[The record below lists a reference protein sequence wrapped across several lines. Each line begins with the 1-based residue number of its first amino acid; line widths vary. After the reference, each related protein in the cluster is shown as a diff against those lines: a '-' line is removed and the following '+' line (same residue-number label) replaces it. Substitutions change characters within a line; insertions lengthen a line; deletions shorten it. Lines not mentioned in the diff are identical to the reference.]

1 MEALR
6 DRGTSRA
13 EMLTRL
19 KWLVGLRLAVVALF
33 LGSAVVIQL
42 RADPPFPPEP
52 LFAIIAFVFL
62 LSLLYTV
69 ALPRVRNLILFCF
82 CQVAVDILVSTG
94 LVHVSGGKDSP
105 FTFVYIFPIFAAA
118 TLLGRR
124 GGLGMASVAS
134 ILYGGLINLEFYGVL
149 PAVATGAPAR
159 AQTYLAFQVF
169 INIAGF
175 FLVALLSSH
184 LAERLRETARRLEER
199 SLDLRALESLHR
211 DVVANVPSGLMTLDA
226 AGRIVAFNRAAEAI
240 TGYGEAEVRDRPYQ
254 AAGFSEVPGVAA
266 FVSGGGPPPALAAG
280 EVTVVRRDGVR
291 IPAGI
296 SLSPLWDQEG
306 RVRGLVAVF
315 QDLSDKKRI
324 EEQLRRADRLAA
336 VGQLAASIAHEIRN
350 PLAAISGSIQVL
362 QEEMQPQG
370 QNRQLVDI
378 ILREADRLK
387 LITGQFLDFVRPRTP
402 LRKECELITCLE
414 ETVLLL
420 KQRERTGAEVVMDFT
435 PPEAPVVV
443 SADDDQLR
451 QVFWNIS
458 LNAVEAMPEGGTL
471 RVAVRDF
478 SADPDHPTVAVEFA
492 DTGGGIRPEE
502 NLDRIFEPFF
512 TTKETGTGLGLSIA
526 RRVVEELGG
535 RIEVENRP
543 GEGATFR
550 VVLKRLA

>member
-1 MEALR
+1 MGAPGEQ
-6 DRGTSRA
+6 GTPGK

-19 KWLVGLRLAVVALF
+19 KWLVGLRLAVVTLF

-42 RADPPFPPEP
+42 RTEPPFPPEP

-62 LSLLYTV
+62 LSLFYSV
-69 ALPRVRNLILFCF
+69 ALPRVGNLVLFCY

-94 LVHVSGGKDSP
+94 LVYVSGGKDSP

-118 TLLGRR
+118 TLLGRQ
-124 GGLGMASVAS
+124 GGLGMASLAS
-134 ILYGGLINLEFYGVL
+134 ILYGGLINLEFYGAL
-149 PAVATGAPAR
+149 PAVVAGAPPR
-159 AQTYLAFQVF
+159 AQTYLVFQVF

-199 SLDLRALESLHR
+199 SLDLRTLESLHR

-226 AGRIVAFNRAAEAI
+226 AGRIVSFNRAAEAI
-240 TGYGEAEVRDRPYQ
+240 TGYGEAEVRDQPYQ
-254 AAGFSEVPGVAA
+254 AAGFAEVPGVAA

-280 EVTVVRRDGVR
+280 EVTAVRRDGAR
-291 IPAGI
+291 IPVGI
-296 SLSPLWDQEG
+296 SLSPLWDQER

-315 QDLSDKKRI
+315 QDLSEKKRI
-324 EEQLRRADRLAA
+324 EEQLRRADRLAV

-370 QNRQLVDI
+370 QNRQLLDI

-402 LRKECELITCLE
+402 VRKECELITCLE

-420 KQRERTGAEVVMDFT
+420 RQRERTGAEVVVDFA

-443 SADDDQLR
+443 AADEDQLR

-458 LNAVEAMPEGGTL
+458 LNAVEAMAEGGTL
-471 RVAVRDF
+471 RIVVRDF
-478 SADPDHPTVAVEFA
+478 STNPEHPTVAVEFA

>member
-1 MEALR
+1 
-6 DRGTSRA
+6 
-13 EMLTRL
+13 MLTRL

-33 LGSAVVIQL
+33 LGSAVVIQFQ
-42 RADPPFPPEP
+42 AEPPFPPEP

-69 ALPRVRNLILFCF
+69 ALPRVDNLVLFCF
-82 CQVAVDILVSTG
+82 CQVAVDTLVSTA
-94 LVHVSGGKDSP
+94 LVHISGGKDSP

-159 AQTYLAFQVF
+159 PQTYLAFQVF

-240 TGYGEAEVRDRPYQ
+240 TGYGEMEVRDRPYQ
-254 AAGFSEVPGVAA
+254 AAGFAEVPGVAA

-362 QEEMQPQG
+362 QEEMQPRG

-420 KQRERTGAEVVMDFT
+420 KQRERTGAEVVVDFT

-443 SADDDQLR
+443 AADEDQLR

-471 RVAVRDF
+471 HIVVRDF
-478 SADPDHPTVAVEFA
+478 SSDPDQLTVAVEFA

>member
-1 MEALR
+1 MGTPG
-6 DRGTSRA
+6 DRGTSRE

-19 KWLVGLRLAVVALF
+19 KWLVGLRLAVVTLF
-33 LGSAVVIQL
+33 LGSAVIIQL
-42 RADPPFPPEP
+42 RTEPPFPPEP

-62 LSLLYTV
+62 LSLLYSV
-69 ALPRVRNLILFCF
+69 ALPRVGNLVFFCF

-118 TLLGRR
+118 TLLGRQ
-124 GGLGMASVAS
+124 GGLGMAGLAS

-149 PAVATGAPAR
+149 SPVVTGAPPR
-159 AQTYLAFQVF
+159 PQTYLVFQVF
-169 INIAGF
+169 INISGF

-184 LAERLRETARRLEER
+184 LAERLRETARRLEEQ
-199 SLDLRALESLHR
+199 SLDLRTLESLHR
-211 DVVANVPSGLMTLDA
+211 DVVASVPSGLMTLDP
-226 AGRIVAFNRAAEAI
+226 AGRVVAFNRAAEAI
-240 TGYGEAEVRDRPYQ
+240 TGYTEAQVRDRSYEV
-254 AAGFSEVPGVAA
+254 AGFSEVPGVTA
-266 FVSGGGPPPALAAG
+266 FVAGGGPPPAVAGG
-280 EVTVVRRDGVR
+280 EVTVVRQDGGR
-291 IPAGI
+291 IPVGI

-306 RVRGLVAVF
+306 RVLGLVAVF
-315 QDLSDKKRI
+315 QDLSEKKRI
-324 EEQLRRADRLAA
+324 EEQLRRADRLAV

-362 QEEMQPQG
+362 QEELQPHG
-370 QNRQLVDI
+370 QSRQLLDI

-402 LRKECELITCLE
+402 LRKECELVTCLE

-420 KQRERTGAEVVMDFT
+420 RQGERTGAEVVVGFA
-435 PPEAPVVV
+435 PSEAPVVV
-443 SADDDQLR
+443 AADEDQLR

-458 LNAVEAMPEGGTL
+458 LNAVQAMPEGGTL
-471 RVAVRDF
+471 RIELR
-478 SADPDHPTVAVEFA
+478 DHPGDPEAAAVAVEFS
-492 DTGGGIRPEE
+492 DTGGGIRPED
-502 NLDRIFEPFF
+502 LDRIFEPFF
-512 TTKETGTGLGLSIA
+512 TTKESGTGLGLSIA

-550 VVLKRLA
+550 VLLKRLA

>member
-1 MEALR
+1 MGTPG
-6 DRGTSRA
+6 DRGTSRE

-19 KWLVGLRLAVVALF
+19 KWLVGLRLAVVTLF
-33 LGSAVVIQL
+33 LGSAVIIQL
-42 RADPPFPPEP
+42 RTEPPFPPEP

-62 LSLLYTV
+62 LSLLYSV
-69 ALPRVRNLILFCF
+69 ALPRVGNLVFFCF

-124 GGLGMASVAS
+124 GGLGMAGLAS

-149 PAVATGAPAR
+149 SPVVTGAPPR
-159 AQTYLAFQVF
+159 PQTYLVFQVF
-169 INIAGF
+169 INISGF

-199 SLDLRALESLHR
+199 SLDLRTLESLHR
-211 DVVANVPSGLMTLDA
+211 DVVASVPSGLMTLDP
-226 AGRIVAFNRAAEAI
+226 AGRVVAFNRAAEAI
-240 TGYGEAEVRDRPYQ
+240 TGYTETQVRDRSYE
-254 AAGFSEVPGVAA
+254 AAGFSEVPGVTA
-266 FVSGGGPPPALAAG
+266 FVAGGGPPPAVAGG
-280 EVTVVRRDGVR
+280 EVTVVRQDGGR
-291 IPAGI
+291 IPVGI

-306 RVRGLVAVF
+306 RVLGLVAVF
-315 QDLSDKKRI
+315 QDLSEKKRI
-324 EEQLRRADRLAA
+324 EEQLRRADRLAV

-362 QEEMQPQG
+362 QEELQPHG
-370 QNRQLVDI
+370 QSRQLLDI

-402 LRKECELITCLE
+402 LRKECELVTCLE

-420 KQRERTGAEVVMDFT
+420 RQGERTGAEVVVGFA
-435 PPEAPVVV
+435 PSEAPVVV
-443 SADDDQLR
+443 AADEDQLR

-458 LNAVEAMPEGGTL
+458 LNAVQAMPEGGTL
-471 RVAVRDF
+471 RIELR
-478 SADPDHPTVAVEFA
+478 DHPGDPEAAAVAVEFS
-492 DTGGGIRPEE
+492 DTGGGIRPED
-502 NLDRIFEPFF
+502 LDRIFEPFF
-512 TTKETGTGLGLSIA
+512 TTKESGTGLGLSIA

-550 VVLKRLA
+550 VLLKRLA

>member
-1 MEALR
+1 MEKPR
-6 DRGTSRA
+6 DRGTSRE

-19 KWLVGLRLAVVALF
+19 KWLVGLRLAVVTLF

-42 RADPPFPPEP
+42 RTEPPFPPEP

-62 LSLLYTV
+62 LSLLYSL
-69 ALPRVRNLILFCF
+69 ALPRVGNLVLFCF

-94 LVHVSGGKDSP
+94 LVHISGGKDSP

-124 GGLGMASVAS
+124 GGLGMAGLAS
-134 ILYGGLINLEFYGVL
+134 ILYGSLINLEFYGVL

-159 AQTYLAFQVF
+159 AQTYLVFQVF

-199 SLDLRALESLHR
+199 SLDLRTLESLHR
-211 DVVANVPSGLMTLDA
+211 DVVASVPSGLMTLDPR
-226 AGRIVAFNRAAEAI
+226 GRIVAFNRAAEAI
-240 TGYGEAEVRDRPYQ
+240 SGYAEAEVRDRAYQ
-254 AAGFSEVPGVAA
+254 AAGFGEVPGVAA
-266 FVSGGGPPPALAAG
+266 FVERGAPPPALAAA
-280 EVTVVRRDGVR
+280 EVTVARRNGVR
-291 IPAGI
+291 IPVGI

-306 RVRGLVAVF
+306 RVLGLVAIF
-315 QDLSDKKRI
+315 QDLSEKKRI
-324 EEQLRRADRLAA
+324 EEQLRQADRLAA
-336 VGQLAASIAHEIRN
+336 VGQVAASIAHEIRN

-370 QNRQLVDI
+370 QTRQLLDI
-378 ILREADRLK
+378 VLREADRLK
-387 LITGQFLDFVRPRTP
+387 LITGQFLDFVRPGTL
-402 LRKECELITCLE
+402 LRKECELVTCLE

-420 KQRERTGAEVVMDFT
+420 RQRERAGTEVVVDFT
-435 PPEAPVVV
+435 PPEGAVVV
-443 SADDDQLR
+443 AADEDHLR

-458 LNAVEAMPEGGTL
+458 LNAVQAMPDGGTL
-471 RVAVRDF
+471 RIDLRDL
-478 SADPDHPTVAVEFA
+478 SADPGAAEVAVEFA
-492 DTGGGIRPEE
+492 DTGGGIRPED
-502 NLDRIFEPFF
+502 LDRIFEPFF

-526 RRVVEELGG
+526 RRIVEELGG

>member
-1 MEALR
+1 MGTPG
-6 DRGTSRA
+6 DRGTSRE

-19 KWLVGLRLAVVALF
+19 KWLVGLRLAVVTLF

-42 RADPPFPPEP
+42 RTEPPFPPEP

-62 LSLLYTV
+62 LSLLYSV
-69 ALPRVRNLILFCF
+69 ALPRVGNLVFFCF

-124 GGLGMASVAS
+124 GGLGMAGLAS

-149 PAVATGAPAR
+149 SPVVTGAPPR
-159 AQTYLAFQVF
+159 PQTYLVFQVF
-169 INIAGF
+169 INISGF

-199 SLDLRALESLHR
+199 SLDLRTLESLHR
-211 DVVANVPSGLMTLDA
+211 DVVASVPSGLMTLDP
-226 AGRIVAFNRAAEAI
+226 AGRVVAFNRAAEAI
-240 TGYGEAEVRDRPYQ
+240 TGYTEAQVRDRSYE
-254 AAGFSEVPGVAA
+254 AAGFSEVPGVTA
-266 FVSGGGPPPALAAG
+266 FVAGGGPPPAVAGG
-280 EVTVVRRDGVR
+280 EVTVVRQDGGR
-291 IPAGI
+291 IPVGI

-306 RVRGLVAVF
+306 RVLGLVAVF
-315 QDLSDKKRI
+315 QDLSEKKRI
-324 EEQLRRADRLAA
+324 EEQLRRADRLAV

-362 QEEMQPQG
+362 QEEMQPHG
-370 QNRQLVDI
+370 QSRQLLDI

-402 LRKECELITCLE
+402 LRKECELVTCLE

-420 KQRERTGAEVVMDFT
+420 RQGERTGAEVVVGFA
-435 PPEAPVVV
+435 PSEAPVVV
-443 SADDDQLR
+443 AADEDQLR

-458 LNAVEAMPEGGTL
+458 LNAVQAMPEGGTL
-471 RVAVRDF
+471 RIELR
-478 SADPDHPTVAVEFA
+478 DHPGDPEAAAVAVEFS
-492 DTGGGIRPEE
+492 DTGGGIRPED
-502 NLDRIFEPFF
+502 LDRIFEPFF
-512 TTKETGTGLGLSIA
+512 TTKESGTGLGLSIA

-550 VVLKRLA
+550 VLLKRLA

>member
-1 MEALR
+1 MGTPG
-6 DRGTSRA
+6 DRGTSRE

-19 KWLVGLRLAVVALF
+19 KWLVGLRLAVVTLF
-33 LGSAVVIQL
+33 LGSAVIIQL
-42 RADPPFPPEP
+42 RTEPPFPPEP

-62 LSLLYTV
+62 LSLLYSV
-69 ALPRVRNLILFCF
+69 ALPRVGNLVFFCF

-124 GGLGMASVAS
+124 GGLGMAGLAS

-149 PAVATGAPAR
+149 SPVVTGAPPR
-159 AQTYLAFQVF
+159 PQTYLVFQVF
-169 INIAGF
+169 INISGF

-199 SLDLRALESLHR
+199 SLDLRTLESLHR
-211 DVVANVPSGLMTLDA
+211 DVVASVPSGLMTLDP
-226 AGRIVAFNRAAEAI
+226 AGRVVAFNRAAEAI
-240 TGYGEAEVRDRPYQ
+240 TGYTEAQVRDRSYE
-254 AAGFSEVPGVAA
+254 AAGFSEVPGVTA
-266 FVSGGGPPPALAAG
+266 FVAGGGPPPAVAGG
-280 EVTVVRRDGVR
+280 EVTVVRQDGGR
-291 IPAGI
+291 IPVGI

-306 RVRGLVAVF
+306 RVLGLVAVF
-315 QDLSDKKRI
+315 QDLSEKKRI
-324 EEQLRRADRLAA
+324 EEQLRRADRLAV

-362 QEEMQPQG
+362 QEELQPHG
-370 QNRQLVDI
+370 QSRQLLDI

-402 LRKECELITCLE
+402 LRKECELVTCLE

-420 KQRERTGAEVVMDFT
+420 RQGERTGAEVVVGFA
-435 PPEAPVVV
+435 PSEAPVVV
-443 SADDDQLR
+443 AADEDQLR

-458 LNAVEAMPEGGTL
+458 LNAVQAMPEGGTL
-471 RVAVRDF
+471 RIELR
-478 SADPDHPTVAVEFA
+478 DHPGDPEAAAVAVEFS
-492 DTGGGIRPEE
+492 DTGGGIRPED
-502 NLDRIFEPFF
+502 LDRIFEPFF
-512 TTKETGTGLGLSIA
+512 TTKESGTGLGLSIA

-550 VVLKRLA
+550 VLLKRLA

>member
-1 MEALR
+1 
-6 DRGTSRA
+6 
-13 EMLTRL
+13 MLTRL
-19 KWLVGLRLAVVALF
+19 KWLVGLRLAVVTLF
-33 LGSAVVIQL
+33 LGSAVIIQL
-42 RADPPFPPEP
+42 RTEPPFPPEP

-62 LSLLYTV
+62 LSLLYSV
-69 ALPRVRNLILFCF
+69 ALPRVGNLVFFCF

-124 GGLGMASVAS
+124 GGLGMAGLAS

-149 PAVATGAPAR
+149 SPVVTGAPPR
-159 AQTYLAFQVF
+159 PQTYLVFQVF
-169 INIAGF
+169 INISGF

-184 LAERLRETARRLEER
+184 LAERLRETARRLEEQ
-199 SLDLRALESLHR
+199 SLDLRTLESLHR
-211 DVVANVPSGLMTLDA
+211 DVVASVPSGLMTLDP
-226 AGRIVAFNRAAEAI
+226 AGRVVAFNRAAEAI
-240 TGYGEAEVRDRPYQ
+240 TGYTEAQVRDRSYE
-254 AAGFSEVPGVAA
+254 AAGFSEVPGVTA
-266 FVSGGGPPPALAAG
+266 FVAGGGPPPAVAGG
-280 EVTVVRRDGVR
+280 EVTVVRQDGGR
-291 IPAGI
+291 IPVGI

-306 RVRGLVAVF
+306 RVLGLVAVF
-315 QDLSDKKRI
+315 QDLSEKKRI
-324 EEQLRRADRLAA
+324 EEQLRRADRLAV

-362 QEEMQPQG
+362 QEELQPHG
-370 QNRQLVDI
+370 QSRQLLDI

-402 LRKECELITCLE
+402 LRKECELVTCLE

-420 KQRERTGAEVVMDFT
+420 RQGERTGAEVVVGFA
-435 PPEAPVVV
+435 PSEAPVVV
-443 SADDDQLR
+443 AADEDQLR

-458 LNAVEAMPEGGTL
+458 LNAVQAMPEGGTL
-471 RVAVRDF
+471 RIELR
-478 SADPDHPTVAVEFA
+478 DHPGDPEAAAVAVEFS
-492 DTGGGIRPEE
+492 DTGGGIRPED
-502 NLDRIFEPFF
+502 LDRIFEPFF
-512 TTKETGTGLGLSIA
+512 TTKESGTGLGLSIA

-550 VVLKRLA
+550 VLLKRLA

>member
-1 MEALR
+1 
-6 DRGTSRA
+6 
-13 EMLTRL
+13 
-19 KWLVGLRLAVVALF
+19 
-33 LGSAVVIQL
+33 
-42 RADPPFPPEP
+42 
-52 LFAIIAFVFL
+52 
-62 LSLLYTV
+62 
-69 ALPRVRNLILFCF
+69 
-82 CQVAVDILVSTG
+82 
-94 LVHVSGGKDSP
+94 
-105 FTFVYIFPIFAAA
+105 
-118 TLLGRR
+118 
-124 GGLGMASVAS
+124 MASVAS

-254 AAGFSEVPGVAA
+254 AAGFAEVPGVAA

-471 RVAVRDF
+471 RVVVRDF

>member
-1 MEALR
+1 MR
-6 DRGTSRA
+6 TPTDQGTSRE

-42 RADPPFPPEP
+42 RTEPPFPPEP

-62 LSLLYTV
+62 LSLLYSI
-69 ALPRVRNLILFCF
+69 ALPRVRNLVLFCF
-82 CQVAVDILVSTG
+82 CQVAVDLLVSTG
-94 LVHVSGGKDSP
+94 LVHVSGGQDSP

-118 TLLGRR
+118 TLLGRQ
-124 GGLGMASVAS
+124 GGLGMAGLAS
-134 ILYGGLINLEFYGVL
+134 ILYGGLINVEFYGVL
-149 PAVATGAPAR
+149 PPVVAGALPR
-159 AQTYLAFQVF
+159 PHTYLVFQVF
-169 INIAGF
+169 INITGF

-199 SLDLRALESLHR
+199 SLDLRTLESLHR
-211 DVVANVPSGLMTLDA
+211 DVVANVPSGLMTLDP
-226 AGRIVAFNRAAEAI
+226 AGRVVAFNRAAEAI
-240 TGYGEAEVRDRPYQ
+240 TGFAEAEVRDRPYG
-254 AAGFSEVPGVAA
+254 AAGFGEVPGVSA
-266 FVSGGGPPPALAAG
+266 FVERGAPPPALAQA
-280 EVTVVRRDGVR
+280 EVAVARRNGVR
-291 IPAGI
+291 IPVGI
-296 SLSPLWDQEG
+296 SLSPLRDQEG
-306 RVRGLVAVF
+306 RLLGLVAVF
-315 QDLSDKKRI
+315 QDLSEKKRI

-370 QNRQLVDI
+370 QARQLLDI
-378 ILREADRLK
+378 VLREADRLK
-387 LITGQFLDFVRPRTP
+387 LITGQFLEFVRPRTP
-402 LRKECELITCLE
+402 LRKECELVTCLE

-420 KQRERTGAEVVMDFT
+420 RQRERAGAEVVVDFT
-435 PPEAPVVV
+435 PPDTPVVV
-443 SADDDQLR
+443 AADEDHLR

-458 LNAVEAMPEGGTL
+458 LNAVQAMPDGGTL
-471 RVAVRDF
+471 RVDLRDL
-478 SADPDHPTVAVEFA
+478 SGDPEAAEVAVEFA
-492 DTGGGIRPEE
+492 DTGGGIRPED
-502 NLDRIFEPFF
+502 LDRIFEPFF

-526 RRVVEELGG
+526 HRVVEELGG